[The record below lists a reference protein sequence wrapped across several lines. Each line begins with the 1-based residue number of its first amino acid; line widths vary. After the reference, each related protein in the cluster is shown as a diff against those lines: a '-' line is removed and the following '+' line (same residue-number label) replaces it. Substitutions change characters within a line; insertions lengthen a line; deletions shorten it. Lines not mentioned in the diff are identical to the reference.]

1 MEEGGSE
8 GGRKEGNGGWRQ
20 EGRKGRNEEGR
31 KEGRKEGRGEGEML
45 CKIATIKLL
54 YDLALSTA
62 QPSFT

>member
-20 EGRKGRNEEGR
+20 EGRKGRNE
-31 KEGRKEGRGEGEML
+31 EGRKEGRGEGEML